1 MPSQTR
7 SASVFGERV
16 LRALFIWFPFIII
29 LSVYPK
35 LWKCQPL
42 AWPYCRFFFENISF
56 TFGRVAPLIPMV
68 RLRKLAG

>member
-42 AWPYCRFFFENISF
+42 AWPYCRFFLKIF
-56 TFGRVAPLIPMV
+56 
-68 RLRKLAG
+68 RLRSGESRRWSPWFVYVN